1 MAFIRVV
8 NKPLGGPVEIIKG
21 GTIQSGY
28 DAWVTPNLSA
38 SGWSVNDRTGNN
50 VSAYTGGGYGA
61 VTGAPGDTN
70 VNLTTRCLIYFTS
83 AAVGKKCTVTWSS
96 NASAR
101 YGTFR
106 VYAYATGYG
115 YALNKS
121 DIWSCDGNSGS
132 MEFTVPASG
141 YIDLY
146 AHFEGNSASW
156 GPALNSTIGSLIL
169 S

>member
-8 NKPLGGPVEIIKG
+8 NKPLDGGPVEIIKG

-28 DAWVTPNLSA
+28 DQWVTPNLSA
-38 SGWSVNDRTGNN
+38 YGVTGYRTGNN
-50 VSAYTGGGYGA
+50 VSSYTGSGYGA
-61 VTGAPGDTN
+61 VATAYADRD
-70 VNLTTRCLIYFTS
+70 VSLYARCLIYFT
-83 AAVGKKCTVTWSS
+83 AKAVGRKCTVTWSA

-101 YGTFR
+101 YGTFQ

-115 YALNKS
+115 YALNYR
-121 DIWSCDGNSGS
+121 DVWPAEGRGGT
-132 MEFTVPASG
+132 MEFTIPASG

-146 AHFEGNSASW
+146 AKFEGNSASW
-156 GPALNSTIGSLIL
+156 GPAVNATIGSLII